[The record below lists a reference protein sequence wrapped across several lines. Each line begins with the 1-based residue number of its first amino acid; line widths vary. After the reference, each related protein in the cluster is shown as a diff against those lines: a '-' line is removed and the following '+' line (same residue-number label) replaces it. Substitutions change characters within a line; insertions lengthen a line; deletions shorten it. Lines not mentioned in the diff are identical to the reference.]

1 MVTDTTSRMAL
12 IHEFCVVQSKYSY
25 TKSIISINEINE
37 VDEGFLLVG
46 LNTDNDVRDMIAMYQ
61 DMLDE
66 KLMKYRKTAP
76 KLEKNLMII
85 ANNNK
90 INPIF
95 SYLGF
100 TDRDLIRQEYEHMGF
115 DLYAIETIHWICNA
129 TGWTKQQLEIMI
141 SDEGD
146 CDFIE
151 SWVPPSD
158 AF

>member
-12 IHEFCVVQSKYSY
+12 IHEFCDVQSKYSY

-37 VDEGFLLVG
+37 IDEGFLLVG

-115 DLYAIETIHWICNA
+115 DLYSIETIHWICNA
-129 TGWTKQQLEIMI
+129 TGWTKQQWEII
-141 SDEGD
+141 FSDEGD
-146 CDFIE
+146 CNFIE
-151 SWVPPSD
+151 SWVPPAV